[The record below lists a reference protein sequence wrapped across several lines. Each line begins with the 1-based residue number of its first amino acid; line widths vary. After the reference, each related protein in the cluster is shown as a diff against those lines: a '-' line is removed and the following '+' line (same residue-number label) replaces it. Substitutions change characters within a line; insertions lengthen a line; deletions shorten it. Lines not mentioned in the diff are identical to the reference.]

1 VTFSSTLSLAIT
13 RNDVAD
19 YVGALI
25 GVYAALIFANILLS
39 FVPRMP
45 YRPWL
50 RSVLDFITDT
60 TNPYLN
66 LFRRFLRPIGGPGG
80 LAIDLSP
87 MLALFVLIA
96 VGGIVVALIEG

>member
-1 VTFSSTLSLAIT
+1 MIPLALSRGDIANYVSAIF
-13 RNDVAD
+13 
-19 YVGALI
+19 I
-25 GVYAALIFANILLS
+25 VYIALIFANIVIS

-66 LFRRFLRPIGGPGG
+66 VFRRFLRPIGGGG
-80 LAIDLSP
+80 FAIDLSP
-87 MLALFVLIA
+87 MIGIIVLFVA
-96 VGGIVVALIEG
+96 QAIVVGLIRG